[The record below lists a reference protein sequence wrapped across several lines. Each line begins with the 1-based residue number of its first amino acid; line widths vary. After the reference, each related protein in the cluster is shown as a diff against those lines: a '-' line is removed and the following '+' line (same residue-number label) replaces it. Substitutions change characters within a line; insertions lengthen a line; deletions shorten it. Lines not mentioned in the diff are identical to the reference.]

1 MPDLH
6 HEVSHTYSFIEKLFW
21 TLLSAMGAGAL
32 ILLGL
37 AVDYMSDMSRSVQLL
52 NANVAVVIERV
63 ANHDLEIDRMGERV
77 GDLERDK
84 AARERPR
91 LRR

>member
-1 MPDLH
+1 MPDLR
-6 HEVSHTYSFIEKLFW
+6 HEVTHTYSFIEKAFW
-21 TLLSAMGAGAL
+21 ALLSAMGAGAL
-32 ILLGL
+32 VLLGL

-91 LRR
+91 LKR